1 MSAFLNNLF
10 LGYFP
15 YMATA
20 VMIAGLIYR
29 RAVSDRTIEAP
40 STQLLGED
48 GPLMKS
54 SILFH
59 YAILLVLAG
68 HIFGLLTPPALYRW
82 LMTDDTKR
90 WLAVGLGS
98 MSGLAALLGI
108 TLLLIRR
115 LRNPRVRANSS
126 FQDYFIPLW
135 LIVQIVLGLMGT
147 YHTAHAPLE
156 NYRALDEWAQ
166 ALVCFR
172 PEAWRYIAHADIVYK
187 LHIVNGFLIFILFPY
202 TKLIHLIVAPVRYFF
217 KRNDLY

>member
-40 STQLLGED
+40 STQFLGED

-82 LMTDDTKR
+82 IMTDDTKR
-90 WLAVGLGS
+90 WLAVVLGS
-98 MSGLAALLGI
+98 LSGLAALLGI
-108 TLLLIRR
+108 TLLFIRR

-126 FQDYFIPLW
+126 FQDYFIPVW
-135 LIVQIVLGLMGT
+135 LIVQIVLGLLGT
-147 YHTAHAPLE
+147 YHTAHAPLA
-156 NYRALDEWAQ
+156 NYMALDEWAQ
-166 ALVCFR
+166 GLVCFQ
-172 PEAWRYIAHADIVYK
+172 PDAWKYIAPTNIVYK
-187 LHIVNGFLIFILFPY
+187 LHIVNGFLIFIFFPY
-202 TKLIHLIVAPVRYFF
+202 TKLIHIIVAPIRYFF
-217 KRNDLY
+217 KSNDRY